1 MNFTRLSLCQDAYL
15 RRGVAWGVVMQAG
28 ILMVIY
34 VLTTAVVQIV
44 GFFVS
49 QAVSI
54 QWPAAG
60 LMTFLVLFMAAF
72 GMAWPLAVLLA
83 EGLIIR
89 AGLVLETEQSAG
101 ASHRGHYAKKPM

>member
-1 MNFTRLSLCQDAYL
+1 MYFTRLSLCQDAYL

-60 LMTFLVLFMAAF
+60 LMTFLVYGRIWHGVAAC
-72 GMAWPLAVLLA
+72 
-83 EGLIIR
+83 GLTR
-89 AGLVLETEQSAG
+89 RG
-101 ASHRGHYAKKPM
+101 ADNKSGSCLRD